1 MRMKIKEDVSLRIF
15 EEVNKNNDTLKHID
29 LSCLDYEDAIKIS
42 KKMLKELA
50 N

>member
-1 MRMKIKEDVSLRIF
+1 LKIKEDVSLKIF
-15 EEVNKNNDTLKHID
+15 EEVNKNNDTQKHID
-29 LSCLDYEDAIKIS
+29 LSCLDYEDGIKIS